1 MSKFIVFEGPDGSG
15 KSTQLELLA
24 QYLREELGKKVV
36 TTREPGGTPISQQIR
51 EILLNPDNEA
61 MKDKTEILLY
71 AASRAQHIEQ
81 LIMPSLLNNKYV
93 LCDRFVDSSIAYQ
106 GYGRQRD
113 IDVIKKVNQMAT
125 SGVEPDFS
133 VYIMV
138 PPEIAI
144 ERIAQKRSLDRLE
157 KTEIS
162 FHQRVYQ
169 GYLALLKEGQRK
181 YYIDGSNDIETVHD
195 DVKKLVKKRL

>member
-169 GYLALLKEGQRK
+169 GYLELLKEGQRK